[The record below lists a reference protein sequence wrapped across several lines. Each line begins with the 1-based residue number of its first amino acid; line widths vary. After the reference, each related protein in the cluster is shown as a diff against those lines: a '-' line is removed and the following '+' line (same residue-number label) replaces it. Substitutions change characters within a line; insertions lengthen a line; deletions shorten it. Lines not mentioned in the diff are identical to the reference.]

1 MSTEL
6 MSLHAVLG
14 EMRDY
19 LEEHGEELAESQK
32 YRLSIL
38 MHGCQNSLEDL
49 DELYRRYESLSTQA
63 QRSWD
68 RVRFGLK
75 DLSDVRQRLVSST
88 TLLGSFNT
96 ALNKSVFSILIY

>member
-6 MSLHAVLG
+6 MSLYAVLG
-14 EMRDY
+14 ETRDY

-32 YRLSIL
+32 SRLSIL
-38 MHGCQNSLEDL
+38 MHGCQSSLEDL
-49 DELYRRYESLSTQA
+49 DALYLRYESLSTQA

-88 TLLGSFNT
+88 TLLTSFNT
-96 ALNKSVFSILIY
+96 ALIKSVISILIY